1 MSYKNIITLEAGKRG
16 GKATIRGLR
25 ITVEDILR
33 LLSSGMTFEQV
44 LSDFPDLTA
53 EDIKAALAFASDREQ
68 RVTIMPHEVAA

>member
-1 MSYKNIITLEAGKRG
+1 MDYQNIITIEAGKRG

-33 LLSSGMTFEQV
+33 LLASGMTFDQV
-44 LSDFPDLTA
+44 LSDFPDLTV